1 MKAEILNNKNAEAG
15 TWIGKKYHFQAHY
28 GKKKKKQLAGY
39 WIRLDAGVLSFGEGH
54 WKPENLSGKTYA
66 HRL

>member
-15 TWIGKKYHFQAHY
+15 TWIGKKNHFQAHY
-28 GKKKKKQLAGY
+28 GEKKKKLAGY
-39 WIRLDAGVLSFGEGH
+39 WIRLDAGAFSFGEGH

-66 HRL
+66 HSF